1 MVIFNNL
8 FTRLNLNHDHN
19 TRAAINHLLDIPQ
32 TQTCHYG
39 TYCMVFTASKVWN
52 NILRK
57 SNIVNFLHSR
67 KPFQKF
73 MVVIKIVH
81 ILYLFIYYHIYFHLY
96 VFFSFHSQYLF
107 LIYFFNFFL
116 FYFIFFYLICNCL
129 FDNSWLGLLRS
140 ISYLSHV
147 SCT

>member
-8 FTRLNLNHDHN
+8 FTRLNLNHNHN
-19 TRAAINHLLDIPQ
+19 TRAAISHLLDIPQ
-32 TQTCHYG
+32 MQTCHYG
-39 TYCMVFTASKVWN
+39 TYSMVFTASKVWN

-96 VFFSFHSQYLF
+96 VFFSFLSQHLFPIYFFYLF
-107 LIYFFNFFL
+107 LFIL
-116 FYFIFFYLICNCL
+116 FYIFLLIFDIFLLNLRL
-129 FDNSWLGLLRS
+129 F
-140 ISYLSHV
+140 V
-147 SCT
+147 